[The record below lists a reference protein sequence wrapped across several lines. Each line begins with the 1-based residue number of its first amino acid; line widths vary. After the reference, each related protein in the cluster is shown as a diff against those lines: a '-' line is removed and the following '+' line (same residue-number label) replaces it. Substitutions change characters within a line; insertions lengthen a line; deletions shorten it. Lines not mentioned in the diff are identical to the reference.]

1 MIATECPLNDYEK
14 SWRTA
19 VETGNRSCIELT
31 TPPQTTYLSC
41 TVYKQKH

>member
-1 MIATECPLNDYEK
+1 MVATECPLNNYEK

-19 VETGNRSCIELT
+19 VETGNRLRIELT
-31 TPPQTTYLSC
+31 TSPKTSYLSW